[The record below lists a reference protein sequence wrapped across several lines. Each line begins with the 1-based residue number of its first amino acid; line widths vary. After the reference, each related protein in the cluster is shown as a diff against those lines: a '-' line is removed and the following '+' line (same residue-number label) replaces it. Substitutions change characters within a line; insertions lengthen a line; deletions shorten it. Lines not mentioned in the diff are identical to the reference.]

1 MRSPLLIVGTLLVLL
16 LAGALATPFFVDWSS
31 YRAEIEEYGR
41 KAIGRDVRIA
51 GDIDIQFL
59 PLPTLTLED
68 VRVANVE
75 NAASPVF
82 LSVKMLQ
89 ARLLLAP
96 LLRGKVQVHSVILDR
111 PELDLER
118 LASGKGNW
126 HLEPSEE
133 LARIVPLSGFSLEET
148 KVVNGTIYASDRRRA
163 GRARFDDVNLK
174 IAVISATGPFQ
185 ARGSLTHNGEP
196 VAVSVSTGKLRPDGT
211 MRLGVR
217 VRPETGN
224 RLRYSF
230 DGKLLEKANKNIAS
244 GTLKIVPPAIDEAV
258 KSAPLSHIEKLPFF
272 FSSKVAIGEEKLSFS
287 NIELALD
294 QANAVTNAVTGSA
307 EFTLGYDIGFDA
319 SLSARRL
326 DLDAL
331 ARDLGTQV
339 AQRLK
344 SAVSLDTL
352 DAVAALLPK
361 NVHGRVMVNS
371 GQLKTGDA
379 VIESGK
385 LEVSVSDTGVKVR
398 ELSGL
403 LPGRT
408 RFELSGLYLPDPVT
422 PQFNGAF
429 KVNALDGRGF
439 INWMRPG
446 LYGEETGRIGRL
458 KFAGSISATPEH
470 GRINGAQ
477 FEFDGGTGS
486 GSLFWARSGTP
497 FVEAELVSDALDLTS
512 VMPSGREAGLLD
524 GPALVAQ
531 LNTGNAPVGLNMKI
545 GQLTF
550 ASRTLKDFVANVKF
564 DGSSTD
570 IRRLAGTVGEKGK
583 IDLAGSLAGQNS
595 AVKGEVS
602 GKVSSP
608 NAIEMLQVL
617 GSGELPE
624 RVHKILDGEPL
635 DIWLEYVSAPEKNR
649 LSVEGLAG
657 AGLIGLIVEADGQ
670 FADWRKVKLD
680 VDGVYETNRA
690 HRLLAALG
698 VGAPEA
704 VLGGKADAKIS
715 VLAAGAL
722 PTGISTT
729 VKAKVLTG
737 ALDLAAEL
745 TDPGSGL
752 AVNGKLKASSL
763 DTAPIAEALGAG
775 VALDGETELSAE
787 FQGDKSRYR
796 ISKLNL
802 ALPGIKGRFDGS
814 LTPTDDTYRLS
825 GAGRFET
832 LDLSPALGLLT
843 LGPPLGRGSNET
855 FWADRPFRS
864 GALDGPSLDVRVSA
878 EQLVLAPG
886 TVMTGASFNLR
897 AGEGKL
903 SLTNGSGEVFGGSLK
918 GSISAENGVGG
929 NLSLQAN
936 LDLGEADLA
945 QVLRDEGGQAL
956 AHGRLSLEGSVQG
969 QGRSPGGIISVLEGN
984 GEWSLSKSRLMGTN
998 PGGFSQSI
1006 GGVDDAAKLEGVISA
1021 SLHQGVWPFEPVRAE
1036 WSVKNGLVR
1045 LLPGEITSDVAAGQ
1059 VGGLANL
1066 ANGTLQADWKVRVAG
1081 VENAPDYQVK
1091 LQGPVGK
1098 LVLSHDTTSLR
1109 SFLVV
1114 RVLQES
1120 MRKLEELQ
1128 REQER
1133 LFQEREKA
1141 NEAVTTEPE
1150 ASDNAAPDQTEQPI
1164 KPKQEEAEKA
1174 ANAKQEAAERAEAQ
1188 AEQEAAE
1195 KAAKAAQEKAAQKA
1209 AEEEAARKE
1218 AERLAAEAAAQAE
1231 LDRLAAEAAAREQ
1244 AEQEA
1249 AAAEIARKQA
1259 AFKAAQVQAA
1269 QRRRQERQEAARAE
1283 ARRRQAEEARAAAR
1297 AVAEAEAL
1305 RAAQEREGA
1314 DSRALGLQQLRQS
1327 GRRRANDTNR

>member
-1 MRSPLLIVGTLLVLL
+1 MKSPLLIVGTLLVLL

-96 LLRGKVQVHSVILDR
+96 LLRGKVQVHSVTLDR

-126 HLEPSEE
+126 NLEPSEE
-133 LARIVPLSGFSLEET
+133 WGRIVPLSGFSLEET

-163 GRARFDDVNLK
+163 GKARFDAVNLK

-185 ARGSLTHNGEP
+185 ARGSLTYKGEP

-217 VRPETGN
+217 VKPETGN

-272 FSSKVAIGEEKLSFS
+272 FSSKVAIGEEKLMFS
-287 NIELALD
+287 DIELALD

-307 EFTLGYDIGFDA
+307 EFSLGYDIGFDA
-319 SLSARRL
+319 ALTARRL

-331 ARDLGTQV
+331 ARDLGAQV

-352 DAVAALLPK
+352 DAVAAILPK
-361 NVHGRVMVNS
+361 NVHGRVQVSS
-371 GQLKTGDA
+371 GQLKTGEA
-379 VIESGK
+379 VIEAGK
-385 LEVSVSDTGVKVR
+385 LDVSVSDTGVKVR

-422 PQFNGAF
+422 PQFNGTF
-429 KVNALDGRGF
+429 TFNALDGRGF

-446 LYGEETGRIGRL
+446 LYGEEAGRIGRL
-458 KFAGSISATPEH
+458 KFAGSLSATPEH
-470 GRINGAQ
+470 GRINGAR

-497 FVEAELVSDALDLTS
+497 FIEAELVSDALDLTS
-512 VMPSGREAGLLD
+512 VMPRGREAGLLD
-524 GPALVAQ
+524 GPALVGL

-550 ASRTLKDFVANVKF
+550 ASRTLKDFAANVKF
-564 DGSSTD
+564 DGASTD

-608 NAIEMLQVL
+608 YAIEMLQVL

-624 RVHKILDGEPL
+624 RLHKVLDGQPL
-635 DIWLEYVSAPEKNR
+635 DIWLEYVSSPENNR

-657 AGLIGLIVEADGQ
+657 AGLIGLIVETEGP

-690 HRLLAALG
+690 HRLMAALG
-698 VGAPEA
+698 IGSPEA

-737 ALDLAAEL
+737 SLDLAAEL
-745 TDPGSGL
+745 KDPGSGL
-752 AVNGKLKASSL
+752 AVSGKLKASSL
-763 DTAPIAEALGAG
+763 DTAPIAQALGAG

-787 FQGDKSRYR
+787 FQGDKRRYR
-796 ISKLNL
+796 ISKFNL
-802 ALPGIKGRFDGS
+802 ALPGIKGRFDGA
-814 LTPTDDTYRLS
+814 LTPTDDTYQLS

-843 LGPPLGRGSNET
+843 LGPPLGRTPSGA

-864 GALDGPSLDVRVSA
+864 AALSGPSLDVRVSA
-878 EQLVLAPG
+878 DQLVLAPG

-897 AGEGKL
+897 AGDGKL
-903 SLTNGSGEVFGGSLK
+903 TLANGSGEVFGGSLK
-918 GSISAENGVGG
+918 GDFSAENTAGG
-929 NLSLQAN
+929 NLALQAN
-936 LDLGEADLA
+936 VDLGGADLG
-945 QVLRDEGGQAL
+945 QVLKSEAGQAL
-956 AHGRLSLEGSVQG
+956 VQGRLSLEGSVQG

-984 GEWSLSKSRLMGTN
+984 GQWALGKSRLMGTN
-998 PGGFSQSI
+998 PGGFSESI
-1006 GGVDDAAKLEGVISA
+1006 GAIDDAAKLEGVISA
-1021 SLHQGVWPFEPVRAE
+1021 SLHQGAWPFEPVRAE
-1036 WSVKNGLVR
+1036 WSIENGLVK
-1045 LLPGEITSDVAAGQ
+1045 LLPGAITSDVAAGQ

-1066 ANGTLQADWKVRVAG
+1066 ANGTLRADWNVKVAG

-1091 LQGPVGK
+1091 LEGPVGK
-1098 LVLSHDTTSLR
+1098 LVRSHDTTSLR

-1141 NEAVTTEPE
+1141 KETVTTEPQT
-1150 ASDNAAPDQTEQPI
+1150 SDETEPDQPAEPA
-1164 KPKQEEAEKA
+1164 KP
-1174 ANAKQEAAERAEAQ
+1174 
-1188 AEQEAAE
+1188 EQEDAD
-1195 KAAKAAQEKAAQKA
+1195 KAAKAAQEDAARTV
-1209 AEEEAARKE
+1209 AEEAAARKE
-1218 AERLAAEAAAQAE
+1218 AERLEAEAAAQAE
-1231 LDRLAAEAAAREQ
+1231 LDRLAAEAVARET

-1249 AAAEIARKQA
+1249 TAAEIARKQA
-1259 AFKAAQVQAA
+1259 ALKAAQEQAA
-1269 QRRRQERQEAARAE
+1269 QRKRQERQEAARAE
-1283 ARRRQAEEARAAAR
+1283 ARRKAAEKARAAAR

-1327 GRRRANDTNR
+1327 GRGRAKDTNR